1 LIASPA
7 TGVDYHV
14 EIAAQPRA
22 DPDVQRHERIVA
34 ERRVQFDDAIELR
47 VAAAQHF

>member
-22 DPDVQRHERIVA
+22 DPDVRHERIVA